1 MKHFRCIFSY
11 PHGQTTADLPADDAE
26 SAMKR
31 AVRIVADLKVS
42 SVEIWHDNQLLRSRR
57 LQAAAL
63 Q

>member
-1 MKHFRCIFSY
+1 MKQFRCIFSY
-11 PHGQTTADLPADDAE
+11 PHGKTTADLPADDAE

-42 SVEIWHDNQLLRSRR
+42 TVEIWQDNQLVRTRR
-57 LQAAAL
+57 LQAQAL

>member
-1 MKHFRCIFSY
+1 MKQFRCIFSY

-42 SVEIWHDNQLLRSRR
+42 NVEIWQNNQLLRSRR
-57 LQAAAL
+57 LHAEAL